1 MNLANFFTC
10 LRVMLIPV
18 FMLVYYIDFRGHHLT
33 ASAIFIVACITDWLD
48 GHTARRLKQT
58 SRFGAFLDPV
68 ADKLLVAIS
77 LVMLAASYPSPWY
90 VIPAAL
96 IVAREV
102 LVSAL
107 REWMAE
113 QQQRDAV
120 AVGMIGKWKTTLQ
133 MIALGVLL
141 ATDLNGPWWLW
152 SLGYFLIN
160 VAMVLA
166 LWSMFLYLNKAW
178 PQLKNGMK

>member
-10 LRVMLIPV
+10 LRVLLVPV
-18 FMLVYYIDFRGHHLT
+18 FMLVYYSDFPWHHFL
-33 ASAIFIVACITDWLD
+33 ASGIFIVACITDWLD

-77 LVMLAASYPSPWY
+77 LVILASSYTSAWY

-120 AVGMIGKWKTTLQ
+120 AVGIIGKWKTTVQ

-141 ATDLNGPWWLW
+141 ATDLQGPWWLW
-152 SLGYFLIN
+152 GLGYVLIN
-160 VAMVLA
+160 VAAVLA
-166 LWSMFLYLNKAW
+166 LWSMLIYLNKAW
-178 PQLKNGMK
+178 PLIKNGMK

>member
-10 LRVMLIPV
+10 LRVLLIPV
-18 FMLVYYIDFRGHHLT
+18 FMLIYYADFSGHHMV
-33 ASAIFIVACITDWLD
+33 ASGIFIIACITDWLD

-77 LVMLAASYPSPWY
+77 LVMLAANYPSAWY
-90 VIPAAL
+90 VVPAAL

-120 AVGMIGKWKTTLQ
+120 AVGKIGKWKTTVQ
-133 MIALGVLL
+133 MIALSVLL
-141 ATDLNGPWWLW
+141 ATDPQGPIWLW
-152 SLGYFLIN
+152 GPGYALIN
-160 VAMVLA
+160 VAAALA
-166 LWSMFLYLNKAW
+166 LWSMFIYLQNAW

>member
-10 LRVMLIPV
+10 LRVLLIPV
-18 FMLVYYIDFRGHHLT
+18 FMLVYYGDFTGHHLL

-77 LVMLAASYPSPWY
+77 LVLLAGSYTSAWY
-90 VIPAAL
+90 VVPAAL

-120 AVGMIGKWKTTLQ
+120 AVGVIGKWKTTLQ

-141 ATDLNGPWWLW
+141 ATDPSGPRWLW
-152 SLGYFLIN
+152 LPGYVLIN
-160 VAMVLA
+160 VAAFLA
-166 LWSMFLYLNKAW
+166 LWSMFVYLRNAW
-178 PQLKNGMK
+178 PLLKIGMK

>member
-1 MNLANFFTC
+1 MKLANFFTC

-18 FMLVYYIDFRGHHLT
+18 FMLVYYVDFRGHHVL
-33 ASAIFIVACITDWLD
+33 SAGIFIIACFTDWLD

-77 LVMLAASYPSPWY
+77 LVILAASYPSPWY

-113 QQQRDAV
+113 LQQRDVV
-120 AVGMIGKWKTTLQ
+120 AVGRIGKWKTTIQ
-133 MIALGVLL
+133 MIALGLLL
-141 ATDLNGPWWLW
+141 ATDRQGLQWMWV
-152 SLGYFLIN
+152 SGYVLIN
-160 VAMVLA
+160 VAAVLA
-166 LWSMFLYLNKAW
+166 LWSMFTYLQNAW
-178 PQLKNGMK
+178 PQIKNDMK

>member
-1 MNLANFFTC
+1 
-10 LRVMLIPV
+10 
-18 FMLVYYIDFRGHHLT
+18 
-33 ASAIFIVACITDWLD
+33 
-48 GHTARRLKQT
+48 
-58 SRFGAFLDPV
+58 
-68 ADKLLVAIS
+68 
-77 LVMLAASYPSPWY
+77 

>member
-18 FMLVYYIDFRGHHLT
+18 FMLVYYSSLPWHHFM
-33 ASAIFIVACITDWLD
+33 ASGIFIVACITDWLD

-77 LVMLAASYPSPWY
+77 LVILAASYPSPWY

-107 REWMAE
+107 REWIAD

-120 AVGMIGKWKTTLQ
+120 KVGMIGKWKTTVQ

-141 ATDLNGPWWLW
+141 ATDMQGPVWFWG
-152 SLGYFLIN
+152 LGYLLIN
-160 VAMVLA
+160 AAAVLA
-166 LWSMFLYLNKAW
+166 LWSMFIYLSSAW
-178 PQLKNGMK
+178 PLLKNGMK